1 MVVQL
6 IGKTSAK
13 LLSILITIV
22 EMKGGDYH
30 AWQSKFST
38 YFNHGEMKS
47 IVLIP

>member
-6 IGKTSAK
+6 IGKTSEK
-13 LLSILITIV
+13 LLSILIKIV
-22 EMKGGDYH
+22 EMKGGNSY

-38 YFNHGEMKS
+38 YFNYGAMKS

>member
-13 LLSILITIV
+13 LLSILIKVV
-22 EMKGGDYH
+22 EMKGGDSH
-30 AWQSKFST
+30 AWQSKFYT
-38 YFNHGEMKS
+38 YFNYSSMKS